1 MWDKVDSILREKG
14 ITPHR
19 LSKMMGDPND
29 SNVYALK
36 NGRIKKPSFE
46 LMVKIA
52 KALDVSL
59 DEFR

>member
-1 MWDKVDSILREKG
+1 MWDKVEPILRTKG

-19 LSKMMGDPND
+19 LSKLMGDVND

-46 LMVKIA
+46 LMARIA